1 MTMEYI
7 CAAMRCR
14 NRREGN
20 RGGGGLNRHLRQTIL
35 SARRRAAR
43 PDPVQRVY
51 RLGRNEPHVPLV
63 VADGPIPS
71 TSSLPTTLTCRP
83 LPRRATHQPRIPV
96 GEEWLAG
103 RRRGAWPKRQGTTAP
118 RVTRSSARRR
128 GGAPNTVLGRR
139 ALRTVRRTCRVFSKL
154 TSVPRLQRGT
164 RGDDSATAGAKRI
177 EDFESSPSKKR
188 CRPTRLGRTLRG
200 RSCTAEPP
208 PPPPVCAD

>member
-1 MTMEYI
+1 MGPGLRPPHGIQVEFETQISSMTMEYI

-83 LPRRATHQPRIPV
+83 LPRRATHQPPP
-96 GEEWLAG
+96 
-103 RRRGAWPKRQGTTAP
+103 RRP
-118 RVTRSSARRR
+118 SARNGKPAVAAAHAEEAR
-128 GGAPNTVLGRR
+128 NN
-139 ALRTVRRTCRVFSKL
+139 
-154 TSVPRLQRGT
+154 
-164 RGDDSATAGAKRI
+164 
-177 EDFESSPSKKR
+177 SSP
-188 CRPTRLGRTLRG
+188 GRKIVG
-200 RSCTAEPP
+200 PP
-208 PPPPVCAD
+208 PPLGRAEYGAGPACAAYGASHMPSILEIDFRAAAAERYPWR